1 MNEEQIIINYLAK
14 LARRLANANQE
25 SLDRGDYK
33 LIEEYVKG
41 KIDAYNFMAAC
52 LEENVKEDVN
62 ND

>member
-41 KIDAYNFMAAC
+41 KIDAYNFMAGC

>member
-41 KIDAYNFMAAC
+41 KIDAYNFMASC